1 MEKGRDDFVIAIRSA
16 FLKRGTQQR
25 FSILSLILVSIIFLI
40 LGSFNLKAV
49 DYLKNII
56 KDVIYTS
63 SFIASIPENV
73 IQISYKN
80 ISNHYKH
87 YEEYK
92 KIKSELEIFKT
103 KDLSKQIIMFENIKL
118 KKVIDDYFTTSN
130 ETYAKVLLDK
140 ESPFLRSIVLN
151 KGSKNGIKKGM
162 IVLDDVYLIGK
173 IVEVNYLTSRVLL
186 ASDINSKVP
195 VSIEPIGIQ
204 AIMSGN
210 GNQNGIIQYINDE
223 SIENK
228 DEDLLVI
235 TSGAGSVF
243 NSGIPIGK
251 ITVETNLNNKDIVV
265 KFYKDFTQLEYVK
278 VVSNEKQ
285 IVDETSKKEF
295 ELNSEQISKFN
306 NQQQNFEVLKQQKD
320 ILEEIRLKIEN
331 ENSELKKELA
341 LSKSELQKLQDINKQ
356 IKIDQEEINFLRL
369 NLLYAHKCRK
379 NFYNK
384 LYKVGTPEYKACIL
398 NKGKKIN

>member
-1 MEKGRDDFVIAIRSA
+1 MERGRDDFVIAIRSA

-49 DYLKNII
+49 DYIKNVI

-63 SFIASIPENV
+63 SFIASIPENL
-73 IQISYKN
+73 IQTSYKN
-80 ISNHYKH
+80 ISNHYNH

-92 KIKSELEIFKT
+92 KIKSELEIFKK
-103 KDLSKQIIMFENIKL
+103 KDLSKQIIIFENIKL
-118 KKVIDDYFTTSN
+118 KKVIDDYFVTNN

-162 IVLDDVYLIGK
+162 IVLDDIYLIGK

-186 ASDINSKVP
+186 VSDINSKVP

-210 GNQNGIIQYINDE
+210 GKQNGVLQYINVD

-228 DEDLLVI
+228 DEDLLVV

-251 ITVETNLNNKDIVV
+251 ITEETDLSNSEIVV
-265 KFYKDFTQLEYVK
+265 KFYKDFTQLKYVK

-295 ELNSEQISKFN
+295 ELNSEQILTIN
-306 NQQQNFEVLKQQKD
+306 NQQQNFEVLKQQKN
-320 ILEEIRLKIEN
+320 ILEEIRSKIEN
-331 ENSELKKELA
+331 ENNELKKELA
-341 LSKSELQKLQDINKQ
+341 LFKDELKKLEDKNKQ

-379 NFYNK
+379 SFYNK

-398 NKGKKIN
+398 NKGEKID